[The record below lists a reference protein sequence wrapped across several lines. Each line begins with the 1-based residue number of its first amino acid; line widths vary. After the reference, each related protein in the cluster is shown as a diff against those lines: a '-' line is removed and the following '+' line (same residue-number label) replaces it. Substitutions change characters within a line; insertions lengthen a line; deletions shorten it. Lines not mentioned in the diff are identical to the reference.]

1 MRISYVPKKFGQGS
15 LDIIR
20 MANVICAEYQA
31 QGLDIT
37 LRQLYYQFVARGYI
51 PNKQSE
57 YKRLGSI
64 VNDARLAGLIDWD
77 YIVDRTRNIRSMS
90 HWENP
95 AEIIRAVSRQFR
107 HDKWAEQ
114 PTIVEVWVEKDALV
128 GVLDS
133 VCPGLDVAYF
143 SCRGYTSQSEIW
155 GAAQRLGA
163 YMERGQDVVVV
174 HLGDHDPS
182 GIDMSRDIED
192 RIRLFTETDIKGA
205 GAAEVRTAIELG
217 DLDELP
223 SGTDHT
229 GPEWEAAI
237 DYITNYRAERGSFT
251 LNRIALNMDQVEQYN
266 PPPNPAKLTD
276 SRAAN
281 YVEVHGN
288 SSWELDALDP
298 TTLVNLITDA
308 VQEHRDEDLW
318 EEAVEKEEVAREQLV
333 AVSNDWANVV
343 ERTMTVTPPDEDD
356 TQEPSQGE
364 TL

>member
-182 GIDMSRDIED
+182 GIDMTRDIQD
-192 RIRLFTETDIKGA
+192 RMLMFGCDVNVE
-205 GAAEVRTAIELG
+205 
-217 DLDELP
+217 
-223 SGTDHT
+223 
-229 GPEWEAAI
+229 
-237 DYITNYRAERGSFT
+237 
-251 LNRIALNMDQVEQYN
+251 RIALNMDQVGQYN
-266 PPPNPAKLTD
+266 PPPSPAKITD
-276 SRAAN
+276 SRAAD
-281 YVEVHGN
+281 YIERFHDPEIDDPGQAR
-288 SSWELDALDP
+288 SWELDALEPSVLDA
-298 TTLVNLITDA
+298 LITEQITSRVDMS
-308 VQEHRDEDLW
+308 LW
-318 EEAVEKEEVAREQLV
+318 AQREERE
-333 AVSNDWANVV
+333 ASERVV
-343 ERTMTVTPPDEDD
+343 LTALTDNFTDIRAYMGREGM
-356 TQEPSQGE
+356 
-364 TL
+364 L